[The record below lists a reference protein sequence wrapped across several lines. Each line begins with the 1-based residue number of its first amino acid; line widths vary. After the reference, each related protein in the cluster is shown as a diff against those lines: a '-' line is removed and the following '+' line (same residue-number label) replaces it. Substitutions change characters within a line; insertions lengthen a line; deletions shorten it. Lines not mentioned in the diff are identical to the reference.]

1 MYSEMISSSICVH
14 NIVMSTTDVITL
26 PLTFIHCNRQAQCLL
41 HDLQRN
47 YVRLKKINIVVVF
60 VLYQYTKYIYQVQ
73 TPTDKTDQNQNGS
86 YSMNR

>member
-1 MYSEMISSSICVH
+1 MCSKMISSSICVH

-47 YVRLKKINIVVVF
+47 YVRLKKTNIVVVF
-60 VLYQYTKYIYQVQ
+60 VLFQYTSIYQAQ
-73 TPTDKTDQNQNGS
+73 TRTDKTDQKQNGS

>member
-1 MYSEMISSSICVH
+1 MFY

-60 VLYQYTKYIYQVQ
+60 VLYQNTSIYQVQ
-73 TPTDKTDQNQNGS
+73 TRTDKTNQKQNGS